1 MFANLLQLITRRG
14 SRGYEHGFVQEV
26 RRDGRAP
33 KNPRVGKLLFAAW
46 LVIAAKCWLV
56 VWLVAHYHV
65 PFNALWVNLPTITFG
80 LLITVIYFRRE

>member
-1 MFANLLQLITRRG
+1 MFANLLQLITRRE

-26 RRDGRAP
+26 HRDGRAP

-46 LVIAAKCWLV
+46 LVIAAKCWLMM
-56 VWLVAHYHV
+56 WLVERYHM
-65 PFNALWVNLPTITFG
+65 PFNALWVNLPTIAFG